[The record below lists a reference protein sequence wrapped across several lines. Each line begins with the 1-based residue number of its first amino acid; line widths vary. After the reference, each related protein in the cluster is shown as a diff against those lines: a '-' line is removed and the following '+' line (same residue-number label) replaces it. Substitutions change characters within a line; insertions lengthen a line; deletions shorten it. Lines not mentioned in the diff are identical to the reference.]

1 MGIMVYIYGPWYV
14 DNCEDEVKFMD
25 ENINESKKESSENK
39 DMDNDIEKNL
49 KVINVLLSLV
59 SWDGLCDIWVDYD
72 QNDMDYKIRSKT
84 TKSYF
89 NDNDIEQELESLE
102 NSLRSMGIR
111 VYIYIPWYVKNCED
125 EVRFLTEAKYNS
137 QKEII
142 EKVLN
147 TIVLPE
153 YNHVICGFEV
163 KEPNERVDDLGKN
176 PSKYQIAQF
185 KFVSVTVT
193 FIGGH
198 GTKFFPQTQGI
209 KKMYDEVLDEIWE
222 VIYNYTNEAVD
233 TYYKTVKDCGKK
245 NIYLKETIRK
255 V

>member
-1 MGIMVYIYGPWYV
+1 
-14 DNCEDEVKFMD
+14 
-25 ENINESKKESSENK
+25 
-39 DMDNDIEKNL
+39 
-49 KVINVLLSLV
+49 
-59 SWDGLCDIWVDYD
+59 
-72 QNDMDYKIRSKT
+72 
-84 TKSYF
+84 
-89 NDNDIEQELESLE
+89 
-102 NSLRSMGIR
+102 MGIR

-163 KEPNERVDDLGKN
+163 KEPNERVDDLGEN

-233 TYYKTVKDCGKK
+233 TYYKTVNDCGKK